1 MSSAGVAVTA
11 STVTQ
16 WLSLLWGCTLQ
27 ELVDEL
33 IASALVHVAMRPSRA
48 VVDLELAEW
57 GVGQPAALAAISR
70 HITDG

>member
-1 MSSAGVAVTA
+1 M
-11 STVTQ
+11 
-16 WLSLLWGCTLQ
+16 LQ

-33 IASALVHVAMRPSRA
+33 IVSALAHVVMRPSRA